1 MIRDLPEPA
10 GAVCEQA
17 KPASSKASPVRST
30 ARFTL
35 LAALDT
41 TVASRDPTV
50 QRLKRV
56 EVAQR
61 YKRKPFVY
69 ADRRAEEP

>member
-1 MIRDLPEPA
+1 MQFVSRLSRHRRRHR
-10 GAVCEQA
+10 Q
-17 KPASSKASPVRST
+17 S
-30 ARFTL
+30 ARPHDSTL

-61 YKRKPFVY
+61 YKRKRKPFVY